1 MQSTFRKLA
10 IRSFG
15 QLGIFPTLI
24 RTNSEVL
31 ELIAK
36 LRPVPI
42 KTRLVRFGPSGDGG
56 YLIPDDLDRVSAC
69 FSPGV
74 SEQSGF
80 EVQCADLGLAVYM
93 ADGSVEAPPVTNV
106 RFKFIKK
113 FLGAASSDD
122 TVTLEDW
129 VERSVGMEV
138 KADLLL
144 QMDIEGYEYEVILS
158 TAPRIL
164 DRFRIIVVEFH
175 HLHLLWS
182 HPVFPFMS
190 HAFEKLLKNHS
201 CVHIH
206 PNNYSVVFTKGE
218 LHIPEVMEFT
228 FLRNDYVRKA
238 NTPLSFPH
246 PLDIDNTPD
255 RPPVVLPKCWRS

>member
-1 MQSTFRKLA
+1 MRSTFEKLA
-10 IRSFG
+10 IRSLR
-15 QLGIFPTLI
+15 QLGVFPT
-24 RTNSEVL
+24 RMTTSSEIL
-31 ELIAK
+31 ELVAK

-74 SEQSGF
+74 SDQSGF

-93 ADGSVEAPPVTNV
+93 ADGSVEAPPVTNGH
-106 RFKFIKK
+106 FKFIKK
-113 FLGAASSDD
+113 FLGAVSSDD

-129 VERSVGMEV
+129 VERSVGME
-138 KADLLL
+138 AEANLLL

-175 HLHLLWS
+175 HLDLLWS
-182 HPVFPFMS
+182 RPFFPFIS

-228 FLRNDYVRKA
+228 FLRKDFVRKA
-238 NTPLSFPH
+238 DIPLSFPH
-246 PLDIDNTPD
+246 PLDADNCPD
-255 RPPVVLPKCWRS
+255 RPPVVLPKCWHS